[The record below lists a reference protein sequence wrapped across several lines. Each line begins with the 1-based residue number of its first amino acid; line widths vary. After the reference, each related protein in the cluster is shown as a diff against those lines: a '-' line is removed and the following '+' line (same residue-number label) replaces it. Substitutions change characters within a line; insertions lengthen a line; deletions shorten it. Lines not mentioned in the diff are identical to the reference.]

1 MRRGSGDWAGRG
13 LRNWHGSYSFP
24 GGSCCVGTGLNLVR
38 RADTWGR
45 ALRLLVGGVDSGGS
59 VFSVISCSLRS
70 ARMFIRAHPAE
81 EGLVV
86 LWNCSQACS
95 ATSCSLR
102 SPRISFGDVLSFL
115 HFLFVTNASLDWYN
129 FSMIKPQ
136 LTEEQREA
144 LEQHH
149 GLLQVDEAGHKYVL
163 MSMEVYRELMGVGTD
178 EELQASLKA
187 LQAGLADIDAGRTRP
202 FRDVLAELESE

>member
-1 MRRGSGDWAGRG
+1 
-13 LRNWHGSYSFP
+13 
-24 GGSCCVGTGLNLVR
+24 
-38 RADTWGR
+38 
-45 ALRLLVGGVDSGGS
+45 LL
-59 VFSVISCSLRS
+59 IL
-70 ARMFIRAHPAE
+70 I
-81 EGLVV
+81 
-86 LWNCSQACS
+86 
-95 ATSCSLR
+95 
-102 SPRISFGDVLSFL
+102 
-115 HFLFVTNASLDWYN
+115 VTNASLDWYN